1 MRLAPLLPVL
11 LLTACAGGV
20 HEGIDAPM
28 HDVGGR
34 QVGWEE
40 RKADNGDPLFVIRST
55 GSFTDYASLVAV
67 AERHAARRCPYGY
80 RVMSVGGADQP
91 QIDILNP
98 RLVLGA
104 ELRFEVHCFERDNF

>member
-1 MRLAPLLPVL
+1 MRLSALLSTL
-11 LLTACAGGV
+11 LLAACAGGA
-20 HEGIDAPM
+20 HEGINAPM

-40 RKADNGDPLFVIRST
+40 RKADGGNPLFVIRSAGPT
-55 GSFTDYASLVAV
+55 NYASLMQV
-67 AERHAARRCPYGY
+67 AEQHASQRCPYGY

-98 RLVLGA
+98 RLILGA